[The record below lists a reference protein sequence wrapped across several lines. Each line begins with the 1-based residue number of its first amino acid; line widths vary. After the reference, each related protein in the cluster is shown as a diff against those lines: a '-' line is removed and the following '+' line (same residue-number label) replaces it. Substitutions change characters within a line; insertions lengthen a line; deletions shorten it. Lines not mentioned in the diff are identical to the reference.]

1 MLAGITVLHMC
12 FSLGWSLMAFWNLKN
27 SSIECWQPMSY
38 DAINYLMIAVI
49 LIQPAIYLALCL
61 LMFIVCLP
69 CIIHQVIQ
77 VVSNRR
83 VRRQVGLQVV

>member
-1 MLAGITVLHMC
+1 MC